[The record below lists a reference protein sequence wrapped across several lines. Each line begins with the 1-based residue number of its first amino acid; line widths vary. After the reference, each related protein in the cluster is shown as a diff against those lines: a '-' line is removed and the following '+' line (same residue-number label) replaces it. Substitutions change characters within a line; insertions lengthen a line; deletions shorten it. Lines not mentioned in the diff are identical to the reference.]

1 MIRNA
6 RKSFSDL
13 WGAHSGDAA
22 SGPLAQTL
30 LSDPASLVRL
40 RYALLARF
48 DCAEHPSTCD
58 YWDEAGTLANQLI
71 AGLIVLA
78 RDLDRVQDERRELY
92 TLGLQI
98 AGRVSL
104 GLSKLEKQ
112 DLSSP
117 DRIRAAALIRRC
129 HPGLNGAY
137 AKLAEVYRFVLWH
150 DQRQDGFYTG
160 A

>member
-1 MIRNA
+1 MKHSQ

-13 WGAHSGDAA
+13 WGAHAGREAPGS
-22 SGPLAQTL
+22 LAQTL
-30 LSDPASLVRL
+30 LSDPASLIRL
-40 RYALLARF
+40 RHALLAKF
-48 DCAEHPSTCD
+48 DCAGHPSTCD
-58 YWDEAGTLANQLI
+58 YWEETGMLAVTLI
-71 AGLIVLA
+71 DGLADLA
-78 RDLDRVQDERRELY
+78 CDLDRAQNERRELY

-104 GLSKLEKQ
+104 GLARLEKQ
-112 DLSSP
+112 ELSTT
-117 DRIRAAALIRRC
+117 DRLRTIALIRRC

-150 DQRQDGFYTG
+150 DQRQDGFYTS